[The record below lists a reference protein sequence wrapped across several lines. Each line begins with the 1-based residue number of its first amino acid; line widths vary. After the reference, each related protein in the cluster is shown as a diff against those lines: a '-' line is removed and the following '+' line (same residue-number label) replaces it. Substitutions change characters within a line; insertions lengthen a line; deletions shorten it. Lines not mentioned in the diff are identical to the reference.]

1 MNSIYKNKQRT
12 DSHSGRHELAGKY
25 VFQVEELLPQG
36 EFSRSAFL
44 RNKNEDDFKELNWL

>member
-25 VFQVEELLPQG
+25 VFQVGELLPQG

-44 RNKNEDDFKELNWL
+44 RNNNEDDFKELN

>member
-12 DSHSGRHELAGKY
+12 DSHSGRRELTGKKS
-25 VFQVEELLPQG
+25 FSELLPQG

-44 RNKNEDDFKELNWL
+44 RNKIEDDFNELN